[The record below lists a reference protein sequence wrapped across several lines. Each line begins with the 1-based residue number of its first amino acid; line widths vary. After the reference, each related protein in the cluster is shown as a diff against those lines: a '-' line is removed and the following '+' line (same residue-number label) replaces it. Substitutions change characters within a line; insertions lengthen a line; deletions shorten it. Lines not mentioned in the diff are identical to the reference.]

1 MNVDGH
7 QRHELSPSLLSPA
20 TDPAPADSVTP
31 GVASAS
37 DPPGA
42 IAQAVLATYRQAV
55 NALHRELVVD
65 RALAGADVTARVDAV
80 VGDQLTEP
88 PFTTVLERVA
98 GGVDAVR
105 ATLVSEVSR
114 FRPGSPSS
122 ASDRPSVVRI
132 FLLSQIDT
140 VWWGA
145 QAPFASSADIDSSP
159 ELVGLDRL
167 HRLGKLRFRYKL
179 QPRGLPGR
187 VRDRALRTLRPG
199 RQPHTSGL
207 SHDLVRPEGV
217 ALLNTVARSFAS
229 VAPPGTPP
237 LWLTSALRSV
247 DQQQR
252 LRELGYSAVLPS
264 AHCVGFAFDVAMQW
278 FSRFHADEALAGA
291 LLELQDAGVVN
302 VIDEGHAWH
311 LCLSPEHRSVM
322 QAEYERTAGSAGTA

>member
-1 MNVDGH
+1 MNVHG
-7 QRHELSPSLLSPA
+7 QKRHESSPSPLAPVA
-20 TDPAPADSVTP
+20 DPGEPDLGDRGAP
-31 GVASAS
+31 
-37 DPPGA
+37 PPSGGLGA
-42 IAQAVLATYRQAV
+42 IEQSVLAAYRQAV
-55 NALHRELVVD
+55 NSLHHELVVD
-65 RALAGADVTARVDAV
+65 RALTGADVTARVDAV
-80 VGDQLTEP
+80 VGDQLGSP
-88 PFTTVLERVA
+88 PFAAVLDRVT
-98 GGVDAVR
+98 GGVSTVR
-105 ATLVSEVSR
+105 DTLVGEVSR

-140 VWWGA
+140 VWWGD
-145 QAPFASSADIDSSP
+145 QVPFESSKDIDTSTD
-159 ELVGLDRL
+159 LVA
-167 HRLGKLRFRYKL
+167 LGALERRRALRFRYKL

-187 VRDRALRTLRPG
+187 VRDRVLRSLLPG

-217 ALLNTVARSFAS
+217 ALLNTVARSFAAA
-229 VAPPGTPP
+229 APAGTPP

-278 FSRFHADEALAGA
+278 FTRFGASEALAGA

-302 VIDEGHAWH
+302 VIDEGQAWH
-311 LCLSPEHRSVM
+311 VCLSPEHRVAM
-322 QAEYERTAGSAGTA
+322 RAEFDRTVGTT